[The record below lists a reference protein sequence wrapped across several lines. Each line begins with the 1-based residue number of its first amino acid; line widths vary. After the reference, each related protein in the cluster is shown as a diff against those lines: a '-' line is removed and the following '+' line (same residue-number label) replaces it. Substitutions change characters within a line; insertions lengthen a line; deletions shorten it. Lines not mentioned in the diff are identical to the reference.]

1 VTRSARV
8 TGSAV
13 VLVALLVGQPSGAGA
28 AGWPASLAGGSAG
41 HSTAGTLPAPTGV
54 TGICGTG
61 PNKTSVI
68 VGWSAV
74 TRATSYTILEST
86 TSSTGTF
93 TAVATG
99 VTGTSWTSPALANN
113 TTHWYKVQ
121 AVTGNWSGPQSAPT
135 TQRTISGNSCV

>member
-1 VTRSARV
+1 MTRSARV
-8 TGSAV
+8 AGSAV
-13 VLVALLVGQPSGAGA
+13 VLVALVVGQPSEAGA
-28 AGWPASLAGGSAG
+28 AGWPVSLAGGSAG

-54 TGICGTG
+54 TATCSTG
-61 PNKTSVI
+61 SSKSVI

-74 TRATSYTILEST
+74 TRATSYTVLEST

-99 VTGTSWTSPALANN
+99 VTGTSWTSPTLANN
-113 TTHWYKVQ
+113 TSHWYKVQ
-121 AVTGNWSGPQSAPT
+121 VVTRNWSGPQSAAT